1 MPYELP
7 ADLTLMA
14 SDGIGIYSLI
24 AGKNREKRSSWPTWL
39 LVPLVVFLA
48 LVLAVQ
54 TIPPTPV
61 ELRVFEF
68 AIIAFVWLRWLLALI
83 LKEKSW
89 GWIFYILVLLASS
102 ATPYWM
108 EKFFAITHK

>member
-7 ADLTLMA
+7 SDLTLMA

-24 AGKNREKRSSWPTWL
+24 AVKNREKKSSWPTWL

-61 ELRVFEF
+61 ELRVFDF
-68 AIIAFVWLRWLLALI
+68 AIITFVWLRWLLALI
-83 LKEKSW
+83 LKEKNW
-89 GWIFYILVLLASS
+89 GWIFYNLILLAFSGK
-102 ATPYWM
+102 PYWM
-108 EKFFAITHK
+108 EKLFAIAHK